1 MRHLD
6 EYLKLNFAL
15 LYKYDMVLRE
25 CGMEPEWER
34 EIVGLM
40 GYLVKG
46 LKAEHGRWI
55 EEERRWTTPYFV

>member
-1 MRHLD
+1 MHHLD
-6 EYLKLNFAL
+6 EYPKLNFAL

-25 CGMEPEWER
+25 CGKEPEWER

-46 LKAEHGRWI
+46 LKVEHGR
-55 EEERRWTTPYFV
+55 